1 MNYTST
7 KLLSALSCPQDK
19 SLRDINF
26 APLGAAAWTTSG
38 DLAQNGITAIAQ
50 AASGAMRSG
59 QGFDPTRDSVS
70 ASIKNSLLL
79 AAAQGYSRL
88 AIPFIVSGIFKDR
101 IDPGARKPEIAFI
114 ITQSIANSRGSVD
127 VVIVAWDPSDKA
139 LFDQYVRD
147 VNDPGITVQK
157 GSITDFSCHHCPAIV
172 NAANMEVV
180 SAAACQGILQRR
192 SMGASMGDQNRVPST
207 KRRKGLS
214 PHSGRPTQTHRV
226 KCQ

>member
-38 DLAQNGITAIAQ
+38 DLAQQGITAIAQ

-114 ITQSIANSRGSVD
+114 ITQSIANSRGAVD

-172 NAANMEVV
+172 NAANMEVRFGCGLSGHIAKAV
-180 SAAACQGILQRR
+180 NGGVDGGPKSGAIDQEAQGIITAFWQ
-192 SMGASMGDQNRVPST
+192 ANPS
-207 KRRKGLS
+207 
-214 PHSGRPTQTHRV
+214 P
-226 KCQ
+226 